1 MKIEGAEKG
10 VAPVQRL
17 FCLKEKN
24 QNKINSYHTITG
36 SSTPLILQS
45 NVYVLLDVGTMPSP
59 TSIHYL
65 WKAFNINSRSGDEMG
80 SRMIA

>member
-1 MKIEGAEKG
+1 MSTPRRVYVAIRSLSNSNVLLVSVYLSMKIEGAEKG

-45 NVYVLLDVGTMPSP
+45 NVYVLLDVGTM
-59 TSIHYL
+59 
-65 WKAFNINSRSGDEMG
+65 
-80 SRMIA
+80 RM